1 MIKKSKTGWLY
12 IKNFLFVSLPAI
24 VTFFTKDDSYF
35 QVIAGPFKL
44 PKNVSF
50 TIRFILGLIAVL
62 LQGAIGWRIIGLNI
76 KRDQLFK
83 YSLNYL
89 KVHKL
94 VSLDRI
100 GQAIKAEER
109 NIIKEDR
116 GIVRL
121 QKKNIKCIEVKVYL
135 PYRNPFHVCL
145 EIITLGIIKA
155 KTVFYENKIKEF
167 GQQHDT
173 GLTFEAY
180 PKSEGLVGKCFREG
194 SVCIAKDF
202 NPTHRS
208 LNLAAHQIDKLL
220 DVKFYACCPVYL
232 NRRKIAAILVL
243 ESRVPIQYDD
253 RLDKVFH
260 QKMREYWDQ
269 LELEFPI
276 IFRKAEGE

>member
-1 MIKKSKTGWLY
+1 MIKQRKTSWLY
-12 IKNFLFVSLPAI
+12 LKNFIFVSLPAI
-24 VTFFTKDDSYF
+24 VTFFTKDETNF
-35 QVIAGPFKL
+35 QVITGAFKL
-44 PKNVSF
+44 PRNVNF
-50 TIRFILGLIAVL
+50 TIRFVLGLLAVL
-62 LQGAIGWRIIGLNI
+62 LQGAIGWRIIRLNI

-109 NIIKEDR
+109 NIIKDDR
-116 GIVRL
+116 SIVRL
-121 QKKNIKCIEVKVYL
+121 QKKNIKSIEVKVYL
-135 PYRNPFHVCL
+135 PCRNLFNVCL

-155 KTVFYENKIKEF
+155 KTTFYENKIKEF
-167 GQQHDT
+167 GQQHET
-173 GLTFEAY
+173 GLTFEVY
-180 PKSEGLVGKCFREG
+180 PKTEGLIGKCFTEG

-202 NPTHRS
+202 NPNLKS

-220 DVKFYACCPVYL
+220 DVKFYACCPVYMT
-232 NRRKIAAILVL
+232 RRKIAAILVF

-253 RLDKVFH
+253 KLNKLFH
-260 QKMREYWDQ
+260 QKMRDYRDQ

-276 IFRKAEGE
+276 IFKKAEGE

>member
-1 MIKKSKTGWLY
+1 MKQKKTGWLY

-24 VTFFTKDDSYF
+24 VTFFTKDESNF
-35 QVIAGPFKL
+35 QVIAGAFKI
-44 PKNVSF
+44 PRNINF
-50 TIRFILGLIAVL
+50 IIRFIFGLLAML
-62 LQGAIGWRIIGLNI
+62 LQVAIGWWIIRLNI

-94 VSLDRI
+94 VSLDKI

-109 NIIKEDR
+109 NIIKEDHN
-116 GIVRL
+116 IIRL
-121 QKKNIKCIEVKVYL
+121 QKKNIKCVDVKVYL
-135 PYRNPFHVCL
+135 PYRNPLNIFL
-145 EIITLGIIKA
+145 EKISLGIIKA
-155 KTVFYENKIKEF
+155 KTKFYENKIKEF

-173 GLTFEAY
+173 GLAFEVY
-180 PKSEGLVGKCFREG
+180 PKPEGLIGKCFAEG

-202 NPTHRS
+202 NPHLKS

-232 NRRKIAAILVL
+232 TRRKMAAILVF

-253 RLDKVFH
+253 RLNKFFH
-260 QKMREYWDQ
+260 QKMREYRDQ

-276 IFRKAEGE
+276 IFKKAEGE

>member
-1 MIKKSKTGWLY
+1 MIKQKGTRWLY
-12 IKNFLFVSLPAI
+12 IRNFMFVALPAI
-24 VTFFTKDDSYF
+24 ITFFTKDEINF
-35 QVIAGPFKL
+35 QVITGHFQIPRNINFI
-44 PKNVSF
+44 
-50 TIRFILGLIAVL
+50 IRFSLGLLAVL
-62 LQGAIGWRIIGLNI
+62 LQVCIGWRIIRLSI

-94 VSLDRI
+94 VSLDKI

-116 GIVRL
+116 KIVRL
-121 QKKNIKCIEVKVYL
+121 QKKNLKCLDVKVYL
-135 PYRNPFHVCL
+135 PHRNPVNVCL
-145 EIITLGIIKA
+145 EIISLGIIKS
-155 KTVFYENKIKEF
+155 KTTFFENRIKEF
-167 GQQHDT
+167 GQQHETD
-173 GLTFEAY
+173 LSFEVY
-180 PKSEGLVGKCFREG
+180 PKTQGLIGKCFVEG

-202 NPTHRS
+202 NPNLKS

-232 NRRKIAAILVL
+232 TRRKIAAILVF

-253 RLDKVFH
+253 RLNKLFH
-260 QKMREYWDQ
+260 QKMREYRDQ

-276 IFRKAEGE
+276 IFKKAEGE

>member
-1 MIKKSKTGWLY
+1 MIKQRKTSWLY
-12 IKNFLFVSLPAI
+12 VKNFLFVSLPAI
-24 VTFFTKDDSYF
+24 VAFFTKDDSNF
-35 QVIAGPFKL
+35 QVITGAFKF

-50 TIRFILGLIAVL
+50 TIRFILGFIAVL
-62 LQGAIGWRIIGLNI
+62 LQGAIGWRIIRLNI

-121 QKKNIKCIEVKVYL
+121 QKKNVKYIEVKVYL
-135 PYRNPFHVCL
+135 PYRNFFHVCL
-145 EIITLGIIKA
+145 EILSLGIIRS
-155 KTVFYENKIKEF
+155 KTFLYENKIKEF
-167 GQQHDT
+167 GPQHDT

-180 PKSEGLVGKCFREG
+180 PKCEGLVGKCFREG
-194 SVCIAKDF
+194 SVCIAKEF
-202 NPTHRS
+202 NPYHRS
-208 LNLAAHQIDKLL
+208 LNLAPYQIDKLL
-220 DVKFYACCPVYL
+220 DVKFYACCPVYMTK
-232 NRRKIAAILVL
+232 RKIAAILVL

-253 RLDKVFH
+253 RLDKLFH
-260 QKMREYWDQ
+260 KKMREYRDQ

-276 IFRKAEGE
+276 IFKKAEGE